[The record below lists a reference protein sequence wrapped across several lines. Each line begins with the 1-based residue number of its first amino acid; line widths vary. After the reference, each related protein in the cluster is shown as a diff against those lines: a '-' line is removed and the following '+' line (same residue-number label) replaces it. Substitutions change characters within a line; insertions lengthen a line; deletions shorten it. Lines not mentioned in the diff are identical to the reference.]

1 MEEQEI
7 EIQYDV
13 QKDQQ
18 EEGVEIPLDQIN
30 QETLRNLISEF
41 VTREWG
47 ELTDGSYTLE
57 DKIGQVIQQLKDK
70 KAKVV
75 FDLTSNTANI
85 VVITN

>member
-13 QKDQQ
+13 QNDQQ
-18 EEGVEIPLDQIN
+18 EEGVEIPLDRIN
-30 QETLRNLISEF
+30 QETLRNLINEF

-85 VVITN
+85 VVITK